1 MKKLSLCVLALLLC
15 ACQPAMPNEL
25 PNEGDSGDVST
36 ETDLKPVI
44 IMPEI
49 ESFTKDIGV
58 MKLNGDAVSN
68 NQKAAIIEW
77 LKSLELT
84 PTHDYDEQLIISEN
98 DVSTSSDKTLK
109 TLIDIEY
116 GDQGFAVYDAFLSS
130 NIYFLNFKGS
140 VNIYPVDYFKL
151 QEHPAFIR
159 DKSLDISSLG
169 TAYQPDFTIPA
180 DARVS
185 KQFLAENRSEITIDL
200 PYLSLGIWES
210 VSFSKEQPERN
221 IQQLMLAFY
230 ADQQGFFEKMQY
242 VFTLVEPIAV
252 GSYAMDDID
261 EIVIDGQLIKLE
273 TPIPDY
279 SEFYKGEAV
288 RQKYEEL
295 YGVPLGMIENDN
307 SPWLGYT
314 YEAEYDLFTYHEYRD
329 GAVGGYTYDTP
340 YAYDVKLSGNE
351 MILRVASIN
360 TSFDYDKETV
370 NCYKNSGLP
379 IADRHFSAAAKADG
393 ILSVKELINEQGNY
407 FDKFEIHGK
416 LNPWGSYSL
425 SKVEDKTLITMPEKD
440 VIFYNNFERI
450 DHNTI
455 FMPLFDCNLARS
467 ANTTMLYDMN
477 RDLKACNRY
486 TFYEDERYA
495 VVYTAAKV
503 TKNKDELLVYLLDK
517 QNKTFNQPMSQSEA
531 DFYYQ
536 QLKDA
541 NPHLKPDTEMILY
554 EENGQSLLYL
564 KGTDT
569 TLDIV
574 IKLKKSIN

>member
-1 MKKLSLCVLALLLC
+1 MKKLSLCVLAFLLC
-15 ACQPAMPNEL
+15 ACQPAIPNESL
-25 PNEGDSGDVST
+25 NEGDSSDVST
-36 ETDLKPVI
+36 ETDSKPAI

-49 ESFTKDIGV
+49 ESFMKDLGV

-77 LKSLELT
+77 LKSLEIT
-84 PTHDYDEQLIISEN
+84 PTHEYDEQLMISEN
-98 DVSTSSDKTLK
+98 DVSTNSDNALT
-109 TLIDIEY
+109 TLIDVDY
-116 GDQGFAVYDAFLSS
+116 GDQGFAVYYAFLSS
-130 NIYFLNFKGS
+130 NIYFLKFKGS
-140 VNIYPVDYFKL
+140 ANIYPVDYFELLK
-151 QEHPAFIR
+151 HPAFIR

-200 PYLSLGIWES
+200 PYLSLGTWES
-210 VSFSKEQPERN
+210 VAFSKEQAERN

-230 ADQQGFFEKMQY
+230 AEQQGFFKKMQY

-252 GSYAMDDID
+252 GSYAMDDTD
-261 EIVIDGQLIKLE
+261 EIVIDGQLIELE
-273 TPIPDY
+273 TPVPDY
-279 SEFYKGEAV
+279 SEFYKGEAI

-295 YGVPLGMIENDN
+295 YGEPLGMIESDN
-307 SPWLGYT
+307 RRWLGYT

-340 YAYDVKLSGNE
+340 YAYDVKLSGDE
-351 MILRVASIN
+351 MILQVASISTN
-360 TSFDYDKETV
+360 FVYDKETV

-393 ILSVKELINEQGNY
+393 YLTIKELIDEQGSYLN
-407 FDKFEIHGK
+407 KFEIHGK
-416 LNPWGSYSL
+416 LNSWGSYSL
-425 SKVEDKTLITMPEKD
+425 NKVEDKTLITMPEKD

-450 DHNTI
+450 DQNTI
-455 FMPLFDCNLARS
+455 FLPLFDCNLARS

-477 RDLKACNRY
+477 LDLKICNRY

-495 VVYTAAKV
+495 LVYTG
-503 TKNKDELLVYLLDK
+503 TINKGELLVYVLDK

-541 NPHLKPDTEMILY
+541 NPHLKLDTEMILY

-564 KGTDT
+564 KGTNT
-569 TLDIV
+569 TLDTV
-574 IKLKKSIN
+574 IKLK